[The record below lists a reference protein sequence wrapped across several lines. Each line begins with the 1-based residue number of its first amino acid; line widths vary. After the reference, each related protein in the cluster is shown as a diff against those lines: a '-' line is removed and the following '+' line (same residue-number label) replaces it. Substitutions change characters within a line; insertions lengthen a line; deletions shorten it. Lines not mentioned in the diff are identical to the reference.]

1 MRIPSLRSKL
11 LVFCLLLMSLVIGS
25 DYVTLITYK
34 LGVAAGHASLH
45 RAGSVAA
52 QDDCSDGI
60 NVPNR
65 YNMPFCVRDDELF
78 ILAVNYKP
86 FEWSATD
93 LRTAE
98 RFFDTVIGARL
109 RAAFPAVKIKYA
121 TWDFPV
127 RYDDLANAGVVPDI
141 IIDNPH
147 NRIDR
152 DLEPRGW
159 VGDMTSMIE
168 ESGIDLSQLNEGAVA
183 MVKSRSDG
191 GIYGVPIFID
201 DHMLFYNKKIFD
213 KFRMKYPTVGMTY
226 DHIYKLAKKL
236 TIQSGLDA
244 YKGYMQHPD
253 TYLVYNQ
260 LGLYPFLPTT
270 SEEPAPED
278 IMVSLTSPGW
288 EELGENIERFLH
300 IPRNTFTTVDDFL
313 KGDMSRP
320 GHVAMA
326 VNTLQ
331 KLPMYAGNELYI
343 DDGDEDDFREW
354 AKSVEIG
361 ITSVPVLHY
370 GSQTIYQPNTLAA
383 FIPPQSD
390 KKEQAIAIVK
400 WLVSEQAQ
408 IELSR
413 HAIKGV
419 LQTPNVVMSFGAAIP
434 ELAGI
439 DTSAVYWGTNA
450 AVRNYQNTE
459 YWDIPL
465 FMVFRQHVL
474 RDGMTAK
481 SSLIVTERED
491 IPAYIRSRAEAGQT
505 W

>member
-1 MRIPSLRSKL
+1 MRILSLRSL
-11 LVFCLLLMSLVIGS
+11 LVFCLLLISLGQAPL
-25 DYVTLITYK
+25 D
-34 LGVAAGHASLH
+34 
-45 RAGSVAA
+45 RAGSAAA
-52 QDDCSDGI
+52 QDGCSDGI
-60 NVPNR
+60 NVPNQ
-65 YNMPFCVRDDELF
+65 YNVPFCVRNDELLIF
-78 ILAVNYKP
+78 AVNYRP
-86 FEWSATD
+86 FESSVTEQ
-93 LRTAE
+93 RTAE
-98 RFFDTVIGARL
+98 RFFDTVIGNSL
-109 RAAFPAVKIKYA
+109 RVAFPNVKIKYA

-127 RYDDLANAGVVPDI
+127 RYDELMNAGVVPAI
-141 IIDNPH
+141 ILDNPH
-147 NRIDR
+147 NRIER

-159 VGDMTSMIE
+159 VGDMTPLIE
-168 ESGIDLSQLNEGAVA
+168 QSGINLSQLNQGAVE
-183 MVKSRSDG
+183 MVRSRSDG
-191 GIYGVPIFID
+191 GIYGVPVFIND
-201 DHMLFYNKKIFD
+201 YVMFYNKKIFD
-213 KFRMKYPTVGMTY
+213 KFRVRYPTVGMTY
-226 DHIYKLAKKL
+226 NQIYKLAKKL
-236 TIQSGLDA
+236 TVQDGLDA

-253 TYLVYNQ
+253 NFLTYNQ

-270 SEEPAPED
+270 SEEPAPEE
-278 IMVSLTSPGW
+278 IRVNITSPEW
-288 EELGENIERFLH
+288 KLLCANIDPFLH

-326 VNTLQ
+326 VNTLD
-331 KLPMYAGNELYI
+331 KLPIYAGSELYI
-343 DDGDEDDFREW
+343 EDGEEEEYLEW
-354 AKSVEIG
+354 RTSIDMG
-361 ITSVPVLHY
+361 ITSVPVLY
-370 GSQTIYQPNTLAA
+370 NGSQTIYQPNTIAA
-383 FIPPQSD
+383 FIPPQTD

-400 WLVSEQAQ
+400 WLVSEQGQ
-408 IELSR
+408 VELSR

-474 RDGMTAK
+474 RDGMTAE
-481 SSLIVTERED
+481 SSLIVTEQED